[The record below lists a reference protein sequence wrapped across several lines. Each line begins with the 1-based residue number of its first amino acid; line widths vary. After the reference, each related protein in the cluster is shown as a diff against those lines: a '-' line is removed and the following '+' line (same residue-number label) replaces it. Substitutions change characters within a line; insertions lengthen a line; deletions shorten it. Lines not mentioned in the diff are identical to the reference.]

1 MAERIEESGLAE
13 ALAEALNVA
22 LGAAG
27 AQPGAAWARITLD
40 IDDMRRR
47 LCIADNR
54 RACRATAYDAE
65 DAVLDA
71 LSLLRTV
78 ANDDEDWPALRDS
91 RIAGVRAGLAAIRR
105 ETSVV
110 PGVLS
115 AEHATAEP
123 TGRAA

>member
-1 MAERIEESGLAE
+1 MSNEIERAGQD
-13 ALAEALNVA
+13 ALLVEALNTA

-27 AQPGAAWARITLD
+27 SQPGPAWARITQD

-54 RACRATAYDAE
+54 HAWRATAHDAE
-65 DAVLDA
+65 DAVFDA
-71 LSLLRTV
+71 LSLLRT
-78 ANDDEDWPALRDS
+78 AENDDEDWPALRDS
-91 RIAGVRAGLAAIRR
+91 RIAGVRAVLVAICR

-115 AEHATAEP
+115 AEP